1 MPRTVA
7 PPLKSC
13 RHALSTLALCATTV
27 WAAPALAGD
36 DPVAFFEE
44 YWGTKVDFSDRDA
57 LERFYSAEALSELE
71 GFTDGE
77 KAMLKEL
84 GAQLELFKTSTEIA
98 GIDVIDADDD
108 QARIEADLRV
118 TDEDARREMASGL
131 DADIRL
137 TRQDGEW
144 RINEE
149 HFHMRSP
156 ERRGAGDLECP
167 EDAVVGN
174 PDAPNHLTVTD
185 GGRSWELRFEK
196 ASLVATETRPRLDL
210 AQIDTTPW
218 RLVLP
223 HLNLDESEQEVRI
236 SVPTSAEPHCFDL
249 PEGMRGPD
257 GDIVGRLVFDEPPA
271 QGQTEYSARIEIPAD
286 QGDFGVRGT
295 VKRGLLVEPT
305 PGAVEEGS
313 HYIDD
318 GEELEVARGLFFHRP
333 ADNAVH
339 VNGIY
344 SRGSGRG
351 WGSFRTSVVQFDG
364 GPGVYTSTQ
373 RRHFDGEFQDVT
385 EITLVHAFSED
396 RVEMER
402 RRLPANEMP
411 DGEPSLEEAGDLG
424 EAHWYMV
431 TDQLMTDPELERV
444 STP

>member
-1 MPRTVA
+1 MPNTA
-7 PPLKSC
+7 AQPLRSY
-13 RHALSTLALCATTV
+13 RHTLTTLALFATTV
-27 WAAPALAGD
+27 WAVPALAGD

-44 YWGTKVDFSDRDA
+44 YWGTEVDFSDRDA

-84 GAQLELFKTSTEIA
+84 GAQLDLFKTSTEIA
-98 GIDVIDADDD
+98 EIDVVDADDE

-137 TRQDGEW
+137 SRQDGEW

-156 ERRGAGDLECP
+156 VRGGAGDQECA
-167 EDAVVGN
+167 DGMVVGD
-174 PDAPNHLTVTD
+174 PDAPNHLTITD
-185 GGRSWELRFEK
+185 GDRSWELRFEK
-196 ASLVATETRPRLDL
+196 ASLVAWETRTRLDL
-210 AQIDTTPW
+210 ARVDTTPW
-218 RLVLP
+218 RLVFP
-223 HLNLDESEQEVRI
+223 EPNLDESEQKVRI
-236 SVPTSAEPHCFDL
+236 SVPTPAEPHCFDL

-271 QGQTEYSARIEIPAD
+271 QGQTEYSARIDIPTD
-286 QGDFGVRGT
+286 QEDFGVRGIIE
-295 VKRGLLVEPT
+295 RGLLVEPA
-305 PGAVEEGS
+305 PGDAEEGS
-313 HYIDD
+313 YYVDD
-318 GEELEVARGLFFHRP
+318 GEKREILGGLVFHRP
-333 ADNAVH
+333 ADDV
-339 VNGIY
+339 VRVIGTY
-344 SRGSGRG
+344 PLGSGPGGSVFRAG
-351 WGSFRTSVVQFDG
+351 VGSFDG
-364 GPGVYTSTQ
+364 SPGVYTSTQ

-402 RRLPANEMP
+402 RRLPADEMP
-411 DGEPSLEEAGDLG
+411 DGEPTLEEAGDLG
-424 EAHWYMV
+424 EAHWYLV
-431 TDQLMTDPELERV
+431 RDELITDPELERV